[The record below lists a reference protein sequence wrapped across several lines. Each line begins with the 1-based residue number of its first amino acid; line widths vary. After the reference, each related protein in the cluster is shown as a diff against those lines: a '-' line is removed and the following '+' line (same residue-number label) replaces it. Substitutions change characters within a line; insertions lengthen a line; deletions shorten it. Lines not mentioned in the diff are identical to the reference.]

1 MDTTTTPIPS
11 AAGNLAGED
20 EALKPILR
28 TGIVPTRALS
38 GGRMHLPGA
47 TTLAPQRH
55 DTTETVI
62 AIISGHVAVL
72 SGNTMAPF
80 HPRAGDMIYIPPT
93 LPYALVNLS
102 NNASVLALVFRTDP
116 GFDTDVHRM
125 AELDQQV
132 REQIPDLRRAHHQ
145 ALLTRRSG
153 RARRT

>member
-20 EALKPILR
+20 ETLKPILR

-55 DTTETVI
+55 DTTETAI
-62 AIISGHVAVL
+62 AIVSGHVAVL
-72 SGNTMAPF
+72 SGNAMQPF
-80 HPRAGDMIYIPPT
+80 HPQAGDMIYIPAT
-93 LPYALVNLS
+93 LPYAVVNLS

-125 AELDQQV
+125 PELDETA
-132 REQIPDLRRAHHQ
+132 RDQIPDLRRAHHN

>member
-1 MDTTTTPIPS
+1 MDTTTTPLPS

-20 EALKPILR
+20 ETLTPLLR

-55 DTTETVI
+55 DTTETAI

-72 SGNTMAPF
+72 SGNAMQPF
-80 HPRAGDMIYIPPT
+80 YPRAGDMIYIPAT
-93 LPYALVNLS
+93 LPYAVVNLS
-102 NNASVLALVFRTDP
+102 NNASVLALIFRTDP

-125 AELDQQV
+125 PELDQPA
-132 REQIPDLRRAHHQ
+132 RDQIPDLRRAHHK

-153 RARRT
+153 RGRRT